1 MRASMMIK
9 LPLVGA
15 RKDFVSI
22 CKKYGLQPRGAGGVD
37 SEFDGTFDISNS
49 DRLGKSEV
57 ELCNCMIDGVTALL
71 AMENRLE
78 VGEPIDDLL

>member
-1 MRASMMIK
+1 MMIK

-15 RKDFVSI
+15 REDFVSI

-71 AMENRLE
+71 LMENKLE
-78 VGEPIDDLL
+78 AGESIDDLLQ